1 MLEVM
6 NLIWK
11 LLKQHVS
18 ISELGVFFVANL
30 IGLTIIL
37 CGVQLYSD
45 IKPLLIGET
54 SLIGSDYMIITRPV
68 ERFGQEP
75 LRFSREDIEELCEQA
90 FISDVGAFVSSEYE
104 VYGGV
109 VFSGQRLSTMMFFES
124 VPDAFVDV
132 ESRDW
137 GFESVDKVIPI
148 IIPRNYLNLYNFGFS
163 NTQGLPQIT
172 EDMIKRIELDI
183 ELSGNGLDEHFR
195 GSVVGFSDRL
205 NTILVP
211 MSFMNWAN
219 ERYADGSNAESS
231 RLILE
236 VDDPASPELTS
247 YLEANGYVAE
257 DKPAESSKAMS
268 LLKVS
273 IAIIVVIGFVF
284 SILSIIIL
292 TLSIYLL
299 LQKNVDK
306 LENLVLI
313 GYSPQAVAQPYVR
326 LTILLNATIASLGV
340 TLALVAQQLYMGH
353 LSVLTGRDLPCSPIA
368 AIVAGIVVA
377 SATVL
382 FNVYIIRRKI
392 GQISRKR

>member
-1 MLEVM
+1 M

-18 ISELGVFFVANL
+18 IFELGVFFVANL
-30 IGLTIIL
+30 IGLAIIL
-37 CGVQLYSD
+37 CAIQLYSD
-45 IKPLLIGET
+45 IKPLLVGEN

-75 LRFSREDIEELCEQA
+75 LRFSGEDIEELHEQA
-90 FISDVGAFVSSEYE
+90 FIADVGAFVSSEYE

-132 ESRDW
+132 ESRAW
-137 GFESVDKVIPI
+137 RYEMGDKVIPI

-163 NTQGLPQIT
+163 STQGLPQIT

-183 ELSGNGLDEHFR
+183 ELSGNGLEEHFR

-219 ERYADGSNAESS
+219 ERYADGSDAESS

-236 VDDPASPELTS
+236 VADPASPELATF
-247 YLEANGYVAE
+247 LRERGYVAE
-257 DKPAESSKAMS
+257 EQPAESSKAMY
-268 LLKVS
+268 LLKVA
-273 IAIIVVIGFVF
+273 IAIIVVIGVVF

-299 LQKNVDK
+299 LQKNIDK
-306 LENLVLI
+306 LENLMLI
-313 GYSPQAVAQPYVR
+313 GYTPRQVASPYVR
-326 LTILLNATIASLGV
+326 LTIALNTAIMLLGIG
-340 TLALVAQQLYMGH
+340 LAAIAQQLYMDH
-353 LSVLTGRDLPCSPIA
+353 LSLLAVGDLPCSPIA
-368 AIVAGIVVA
+368 AIVAGVVVA
-377 SATVL
+377 GATAL
-382 FNVYIIRRKI
+382 FNIAIIRRKI

>member
-1 MLEVM
+1 M

-18 ISELGVFFVANL
+18 IFELGVFFVANL
-30 IGLTIIL
+30 IGLAIIL
-37 CGVQLYSD
+37 CAIQLYSD
-45 IKPLLIGET
+45 IKPLLVGEN

-75 LRFSREDIEELCEQA
+75 LRFSGEDIEELHEQA
-90 FISDVGAFVSSEYE
+90 FIADVGAFVSSEYE
-104 VYGGV
+104 VYGGI

-124 VPDAFVDV
+124 VLDAFVDV
-132 ESRDW
+132 ESRAW
-137 GFESVDKVIPI
+137 RYEPGDKVIPI

-163 NTQGLPQIT
+163 STQGLPQIT

-183 ELSGNGLDEHFR
+183 ELSGNGLEEHFR

-211 MSFMNWAN
+211 ISFMNWAN
-219 ERYADGSNAESS
+219 ERYADGSDAESS

-236 VDDPASPELTS
+236 VADPASPELATF
-247 YLEANGYVAE
+247 LRERGYVAE
-257 DKPAESSKAMS
+257 EQPAESSKAMY
-268 LLKVS
+268 LLKAA
-273 IAIIVVIGFVF
+273 IAIIVVIGVVF

-299 LQKNVDK
+299 LQKNIDK
-306 LENLVLI
+306 LENLMLI
-313 GYSPQAVAQPYVR
+313 GYTPRQVASPYVR
-326 LTILLNATIASLGV
+326 LTIALNIAIMLLGIG
-340 TLALVAQQLYMGH
+340 LAAIAQQLYMDH
-353 LSVLTGRDLPCSPIA
+353 LSLLAAGDLPCSPIA
-368 AIVAGIVVA
+368 AIVAGVVVA
-377 SATVL
+377 GATAL
-382 FNVYIIRRKI
+382 FNIAIIRRKI

>member
-1 MLEVM
+1 M

-18 ISELGVFFVANL
+18 IFELGVFFVVNL
-30 IGLTIIL
+30 IGLAIIL
-37 CGVQLYSD
+37 CAIQLYSD
-45 IKPLLIGET
+45 IKPLLVGEN

-75 LRFSREDIEELCEQA
+75 LRFSGEDIEELHEQA
-90 FISDVGAFVSSEYE
+90 FIADVGAFVSSEYE

-132 ESRDW
+132 ESRAW
-137 GFESVDKVIPI
+137 RYEPGDKVIPI

-163 NTQGLPQIT
+163 STQGLPQIT
-172 EDMIKRIELDI
+172 EDLIKRIELDI
-183 ELSGNGLDEHFR
+183 ELSGNGLEEHFR

-219 ERYADGSNAESS
+219 ERYADGSDAESS

-236 VDDPASPELTS
+236 VADPASPELATF
-247 YLEANGYVAE
+247 LRERGYVAE
-257 DKPAESSKAMS
+257 EQPAESSKAMY
-268 LLKVS
+268 LLKVA
-273 IAIIVVIGFVF
+273 IAIIVVIGIVF

-299 LQKNVDK
+299 LQKNIDK

-313 GYSPQAVAQPYVR
+313 GYTPRQVASPYVR
-326 LTILLNATIASLGV
+326 LTIALNTAIMLLGIGLATI
-340 TLALVAQQLYMGH
+340 AQQLYMDH
-353 LSVLTGRDLPCSPIA
+353 LSLLAAGDLPCSPIA
-368 AIVAGIVVA
+368 AIVAGVVVA
-377 SATVL
+377 GATVL
-382 FNVYIIRRKI
+382 FNIAIICRKI

>member
-1 MLEVM
+1 MS
-6 NLIWK
+6 LIWK

-18 ISELGVFFVANL
+18 IFELGIFFVANL
-30 IGLTIIL
+30 IGLAIIL

-45 IKPLLIGET
+45 IKPLLTGDR

-75 LRFSREDIEELCEQA
+75 LRFSREDVEELYDQA

-109 VFSGQRLSTMMFFES
+109 VFSGQRLSTMMFFEA

-132 ESRDW
+132 ESRAW
-137 GFESVDKVIPI
+137 KYESKDRVIPI

-163 NTQGLPQIT
+163 STQNLPQIT

-183 ELSGNGLDEHFR
+183 ELSGNGLEEHFR

-211 MSFMNWAN
+211 MSFMDWAN
-219 ERYADGSNAESS
+219 ERYADGSDMESS

-236 VDDPASPELTS
+236 VTDPASPELTTF
-247 YLEANGYVAE
+247 LADRGYVAE
-257 DKPAESSKAMS
+257 EQPAESSKAMY

-273 IAIIVVIGFVF
+273 IAIIVVIGVIF
-284 SILSIIIL
+284 SLLSIIIL

-299 LQKNVDK
+299 LQKNIDK

-313 GYSPQAVAQPYVR
+313 GYTPSQVASPYVR
-326 LTILLNATIASLGV
+326 LTIALNTTIMLLGI
-340 TLALVAQQLYMGH
+340 ALVAIAQQLYMNH
-353 LSVLTGRDLPCSPIA
+353 LSLLAGQDLPCSPMA
-368 AIVAGIVVA
+368 AIVAGVVVA
-377 SATVL
+377 GATVL
-382 FNVYIIRRKI
+382 FNIAIIRRKI

>member
-1 MLEVM
+1 M

-18 ISELGVFFVANL
+18 IFELGVFFVANL
-30 IGLTIIL
+30 IGLAIIL
-37 CGVQLYSD
+37 CAIQLYSD
-45 IKPLLIGET
+45 IKPLLVGEN

-75 LRFSREDIEELCEQA
+75 LRFSGEDIEELHEQA
-90 FISDVGAFVSSEYE
+90 FIADVGAFVSSEYE

-132 ESRDW
+132 ESRAW
-137 GFESVDKVIPI
+137 RYEPGDKVIPI

-163 NTQGLPQIT
+163 STQGLPQIT
-172 EDMIKRIELDI
+172 EDLIKRIELDI
-183 ELSGNGLDEHFR
+183 ELSGNGLEEHFR

-219 ERYADGSNAESS
+219 ERYADGSDAESS

-236 VDDPASPELTS
+236 VADPASPELATF
-247 YLEANGYVAE
+247 LRERGYVAE
-257 DKPAESSKAMS
+257 EQPAESSKAMY
-268 LLKVS
+268 LLKVA
-273 IAIIVVIGFVF
+273 IAIIVVIGIVF

-299 LQKNVDK
+299 LQKNIDK

-313 GYSPQAVAQPYVR
+313 GYTPRQVASPYVR
-326 LTILLNATIASLGV
+326 LTIALNTAIMLLGIGLATI
-340 TLALVAQQLYMGH
+340 AQQLYMDH
-353 LSVLTGRDLPCSPIA
+353 LSLLAAGDLPCSPIA
-368 AIVAGIVVA
+368 AIVAGVVVA
-377 SATVL
+377 GATVL
-382 FNVYIIRRKI
+382 FNIAIICRKI